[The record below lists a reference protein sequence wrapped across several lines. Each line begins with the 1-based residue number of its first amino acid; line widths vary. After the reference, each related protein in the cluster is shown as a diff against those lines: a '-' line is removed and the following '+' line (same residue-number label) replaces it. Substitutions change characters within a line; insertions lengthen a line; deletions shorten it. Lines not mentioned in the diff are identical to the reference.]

1 MIHTTDTSLTEV
13 SNINIKSEIDVS
25 IIIVNYNTRQLT
37 LDCLASVYASK
48 TSYQF
53 ELIVVDNASRDDSVQ
68 AIQTMYPGVRM
79 IANSGNTGFAVAN
92 NQGMDVAS
100 GRYMLL
106 LNSDTVVQPDTLQ
119 TMISFMDR
127 HPEMGASGCKV
138 ILPDGSLDKACK
150 RGFPT
155 PSASFY
161 YAFGLSRLFPDQ
173 PKFNQYQL
181 GHLSPD
187 DEYPVDCLVGAFMLV
202 RREAINQVGGLDE
215 TFFMYG
221 EDIDWCY
228 RIKEAGWGIYYY
240 PRTYIVHYKGG
251 SARRKPLKITYE
263 FHRAMWVFHRKH
275 YAKKYNL
282 LMNSAVYMGISL
294 KFTLSLVR
302 SWLPLPSRSKKST
315 MSTTHTSTRT
325 ENEVSS
331 EVKS

>member
-1 MIHTTDTSLTEV
+1 MVETADVPLRGGSKT
-13 SNINIKSEIDVS
+13 NNNYGPDVS

-37 LDCLASVYASK
+37 LDCLASVYESL
-48 TSYQF
+48 TSFQY
-53 ELIVVDNASRDDSVQ
+53 EVIVVDNASRDGSVE
-68 AIQTMYPGVRM
+68 AIGGAYPEVRM
-79 IANSGNTGFAVAN
+79 IANRDNTGFAVAN
-92 NQGMDVAS
+92 NQAMEIAK
-100 GRYMLL
+100 GRYILL
-106 LNSDTVVQPDTLQ
+106 LNSDTVVQKDTLDI
-119 TMISFMDR
+119 MIRFMDS

-161 YAFGLSRLFPDQ
+161 YAFGISRMFPDR
-173 PKFNQYQL
+173 PRFNQYQL

-202 RREAINQVGGLDE
+202 RRETINQVGGLDE

-240 PRTYIVHYKGG
+240 PLTYIVHYKGA
-251 SARRKPLKITYE
+251 SARRKPMKIIYE

-275 YAKKYNL
+275 YAKRYGVLTNT
-282 LMNSAVYMGISL
+282 AVWFGISL
-294 KFTLSLVR
+294 KFSLSLIR
-302 SWLPLPSRSKKST
+302 NKLIKPAPQKELPSGGAEARET
-315 MSTTHTSTRT
+315 
-325 ENEVSS
+325 SS
-331 EVKS
+331 EVKA

>member
-1 MIHTTDTSLTEV
+1 MYNTYLL
-13 SNINIKSEIDVS
+13 DVS
-25 IIIVNYNTRQLT
+25 IIIVNFNTRQLT
-37 LDCLASVYASK
+37 LDCLASVYASQ
-48 TSYQF
+48 TSYQY
-53 ELIVVDNASRDDSVQ
+53 EVIVIDNASHDGSVE
-68 AIQTMYPGVRM
+68 AIREVYPDVQL
-79 IANSGNTGFAVAN
+79 IANQNNTGFAVAN
-92 NQGMDVAS
+92 NQGMEVAK
-100 GRYMLL
+100 GRYILL
-106 LNSDTVVQPDTLQ
+106 LNSDTVVQPDTLH
-119 TMISFMDR
+119 TMIYFMDR

-161 YAFGLSRLFPDQ
+161 YAFGISRLFPDR

-202 RREAINQVGGLDE
+202 RRETIDQVGGLDE

-228 RIKEAGWGIYYY
+228 RIKEAGWGIFYY

-275 YAKKYNL
+275 YAKKYNIL
-282 LMNSAVYMGISL
+282 TNTAVWMGISL
-294 KFTLSLVR
+294 KFTLSLLR
-302 SWLPLPSRSKKST
+302 SKLSPPSRQGQT
-315 MSTTHTSTRT
+315 AARMRA
-325 ENEVSS
+325 ENEASS
-331 EVKS
+331 EVNS

>member
-1 MIHTTDTSLTEV
+1 MVETVDPLLRGELKTS
-13 SNINIKSEIDVS
+13 SKYDFDVS
-25 IIIVNYNTRQLT
+25 IIIVNYNTRELT
-37 LDCLASVYASK
+37 LDCLASVYESL
-48 TSYQF
+48 TSFQY
-53 ELIVVDNASRDDSVQ
+53 EIIVVDNASHDGSVE
-68 AIQTMYPGVRM
+68 AIRRGYPAVKL
-79 IANSGNTGFAVAN
+79 IANRDNTGFAVAN
-92 NQGMDVAS
+92 NQGMDIAE
-100 GRYMLL
+100 GRYILL
-106 LNSDTVVQPDTLQ
+106 LNSDTVVQRNTLEI
-119 TMISFMDR
+119 MVGFMDR

-161 YAFGLSRLFPDQ
+161 YAFGISRLFPDQ
-173 PKFNQYQL
+173 PKYNQYQL

-202 RREAINQVGGLDE
+202 RRETIDQVGGLDE

-275 YAKKYNL
+275 YARKYSMF
-282 LMNSAVYMGISL
+282 MNASVWLGISL
-294 KFTLSLVR
+294 KFTLSL
-302 SWLPLPSRSKKST
+302 LRSKLSPPIRKKSVSRVKAEKEA
-315 MSTTHTSTRT
+315 ST
-325 ENEVSS
+325 EVNL
-331 EVKS
+331 

>member
-1 MIHTTDTSLTEV
+1 MTQVSEAAHSVGLQSTEASQMVDT
-13 SNINIKSEIDVS
+13 S

-37 LDCLASVYASK
+37 LDCLDSVYASN
-48 TSYQF
+48 TSYSY
-53 ELIVVDNASRDDSVQ
+53 EIIVVDNASRDDSVQ
-68 AIQTMYPGVRM
+68 AIREAYPQVHL
-79 IANSGNTGFAVAN
+79 IANKDNTGFAVAN
-92 NQGMDVAS
+92 NQGMKVAK
-100 GRYMLL
+100 GRYIML
-106 LNSDTVVQPDTLQ
+106 LNSDTVVQSDTLQ
-119 TMISFMDR
+119 IMVGFMDR
-127 HPEMGASGCKV
+127 YPEMGASGCKV

-161 YAFGLSRLFPDQ
+161 YAFGISRLFPDR

-202 RREAINQVGGLDE
+202 RRETIEQVGGLDE

-228 RIKEAGWGIYYY
+228 RIKEAGWGIFYY

-282 LMNSAVYMGISL
+282 LTNTAVWMGISL
-294 KFTLSLVR
+294 KFTLSLLR
-302 SWLPLPSRSKKST
+302 SKLSPPSRQV
-315 MSTTHTSTRT
+315 RT
-325 ENEVSS
+325 ETRMRAENEESS
-331 EVKS
+331 EVNP